1 MDSTPS
7 ASDMPPLVDLQPIIS
22 LDELLQTIE
31 AVQSKENA
39 DRLALASF
47 FDMNEVSLKDALRLW
62 AAKGFPDSDIIF
74 ELQLNKL
81 EKCMDGETRDV
92 IQYIQY
98 LRPTDSIST
107 RLNTLQSRLP
117 GMGVSYSY
125 TEDFKFR
132 IHVRRL

>member
-39 DRLALASF
+39 DRVALTSF
-47 FDMNEVSLKDALRLW
+47 FEMNEVSLKDALKLW
-62 AAKGFPDSDIIF
+62 ASQGFPENYIVF

-81 EKCMDGETRDV
+81 EKCIDGETRDI

-98 LRPTDSIST
+98 LRPNDNIVNS
-107 RLNTLQSRLP
+107 LNTLQSRLP